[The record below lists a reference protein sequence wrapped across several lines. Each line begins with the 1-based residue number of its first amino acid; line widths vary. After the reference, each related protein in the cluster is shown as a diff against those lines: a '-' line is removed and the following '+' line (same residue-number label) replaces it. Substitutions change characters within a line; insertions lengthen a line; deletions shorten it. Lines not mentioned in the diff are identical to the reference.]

1 MWNRHVTQSMEKHKM
16 PDERY
21 KRNLIF
27 YLSLIGFFGIFTTT
41 MAKNP
46 VLPLFVK
53 GMGGTPE
60 IIGIISAVSP
70 IAGIVFSFPI
80 GVMSDRIGRRKI
92 LLLSGSV
99 FLLAPLLY
107 VLVSDPWLLIPVRFF
122 HGLATAILGPVASAA
137 IAEAYDRDKGEKL
150 GTYSSVTLI
159 GRTIAP
165 IAGGAILSF
174 FLYQGGL
181 FPYKA
186 VYVAAFIASIPAFLF
201 CFFIKDAEGRQQ
213 SKRPTREEF
222 RESIRYFFGDGRL
235 VSTALA
241 DMSIYFAF
249 GAFETYLPLY
259 LDGKGFDP
267 KQIGLIFSAQI
278 LTIALTKPLFGR
290 LADRIDK
297 RFQIAAGLLMIA
309 ASMFALPFFTT
320 TVSVIAVSLLFGLGM
335 SLATVATSAYT
346 GDIADRGKLGAS
358 MGALSSV
365 MDVGHSSGPAVT
377 GFVVGYV
384 SMQAGFFASV
394 VLCVAVAIIFVML
407 TSVKKPVRS

>member
-1 MWNRHVTQSMEKHKM
+1 V

-21 KRNLIF
+21 KKNLIF

-60 IIGIISAVSP
+60 IIGIISAISP

-92 LLLSGSV
+92 LLLSGSI

-107 VLVSDPWLLIPVRFF
+107 VLVSNPWLLIPVRFF

-137 IAEAYDRDKGEKL
+137 IAEAYDRNKGEKL
-150 GTYSSVTLI
+150 GTYSSATLI

-174 FLYQGGL
+174 FLYKGGL

-201 CFFIKDAEGRQQ
+201 CFLIRDTEVKQERKRQ
-213 SKRPTREEF
+213 TREEF
-222 RESIRYFFGDGRL
+222 RESIKYFFGDGRL
-235 VSTALA
+235 VSTALV

-249 GAFETYLPLY
+249 GAFETYLPIY

-267 KQIGLIFSAQI
+267 TQIGFIFSAQI
-278 LTIALTKPLFGR
+278 LTIALTKPIFGR

-297 RFQIAAGLLMIA
+297 RFQIAIGLFIIA
-309 ASMFALPFFTT
+309 ASMLALPFYSA
-320 TVSVIAVSLLFGLGM
+320 TVPVTVVSLIFGLGM
-335 SLATVATSAYT
+335 SFATVATSAYT
-346 GDIADRGKLGAS
+346 GDIADKGKLGAS

-365 MDVGHSSGPAVT
+365 MDVGHASGPAVT
-377 GFVVGYV
+377 GFIVGYI
-384 SMQAGFFASV
+384 SMQAGFFTSV
-394 VLCVAVAIIFVML
+394 VLCVIVAIVFVMF
-407 TSVKKPVRS
+407 TTAKKPVNS